1 MYANCGVFGY
11 LERVFDG
18 VGCPNVALWN
28 ALVSGL
34 VMNHRVADAR
44 RVFDRMPARNVV
56 SWTAMVKG
64 YVRVH
69 EMELALEL
77 FNSMPLKNSV
87 SWCVMIGGLV
97 HHHQFREAVE
107 LFNRLIR
114 NGAEVTSAVLV
125 MVVNA
130 YAGLKSS
137 EGGRCIHGFSVKSGF
152 VLDLIIEASLVAM
165 YCNTLDIE
173 EARLEFDKMDRKH
186 VSSWNSIISGYI
198 YADKVD
204 EARKLFDSMV
214 DRDKFSWNSMINGYI
229 GHGRIDDATELY
241 SKMPEKNVE
250 AATALM
256 SWFIDNGKLDMA
268 QGMFCSMPKKDV
280 MCCTTMLFGYMKEG
294 YLDDALDLFHR
305 MHKRTVVTYNVM
317 IAGFLH
323 QGKVT
328 EAYKLFNES
337 PAHDSVTWS
346 CLITGLAQNGLASD
360 ALKLYKRMLLS
371 NIGPSESVVS
381 SLMSCFSHHSMM
393 VHGQQL
399 HATTIKLG
407 LELCLLIQ
415 NSLISL
421 YCKCGELITA
431 QNIFDQM
438 VKRDVVTW
446 NTIIHGYAFN
456 SLGQNAIEVFENMK
470 SAQVDPDEITFLG
483 VLSACS
489 HMSLLDEAKHFFSA
503 MTRDY
508 GIMPNKMHYACMA
521 DLFCRRGMLQEA
533 ERLVKSMPFEPDSVI
548 WTSLLSNCKLSGSD
562 KLAEHA
568 ASQLIATNPST
579 KMPYLH
585 LISVHGATNRWGV
598 IESLRNQIQRTA
610 TEKEV
615 GCSWN

>member
-1 MYANCGVFGY
+1 
-11 LERVFDG
+11 
-18 VGCPNVALWN
+18 VALWN

-34 VMNHRVADAR
+34 VANQRVADAR
-44 RVFDRMPARNVV
+44 RVFNQMPVRNVV

-64 YVRVH
+64 YLTVH
-69 EMELALEL
+69 EVELALEL
-77 FNSMPLKNSV
+77 FNSMPLRNSV

-97 HHHQFREAVE
+97 HHQHFSEAVE
-107 LFNRLIR
+107 LFNALMR
-114 NGAEVTSAVLV
+114 NGEEVTVAILV
-125 MVVNA
+125 KVVNA
-130 YAGLKSS
+130 YAGLKSIG
-137 EGGRCIHGFSVKSGF
+137 GGRSIHGFSVKYGF
-152 VLDLIIEASLVAM
+152 ALNPIIKASLVAM
-165 YCNTLDIE
+165 YCNSLHIG
-173 EARLEFDKMDRKH
+173 EAQMEFDKMESKD
-186 VSSWNSIISGYI
+186 VGSLNAIICGYI
-198 YADKVD
+198 NAEKID

-214 DRDKFSWNSMINGYI
+214 ERDKFSWNSLINGYI
-229 GHGRIDDATELY
+229 RAGRIVDATDLY

-256 SWFIDNGKLDMA
+256 SWFIDNGMIDKA
-268 QGMFCSMPKKDV
+268 RSIFYSMPRIDV
-280 MCCTTMLFGYMKEG
+280 MCCTAFLYGYMKEG
-294 YLDDALDLFHR
+294 YLDDALDLFRR

-337 PAHDSVTWS
+337 PSHDSVTWS
-346 CLITGLAQNGLASD
+346 CLITGLAQNGLADD
-360 ALKLYKRMLLS
+360 ALMMYKKMLLKNMRS
-371 NIGPSESVVS
+371 SETVVS

-421 YCKCGELITA
+421 YSKCGEMIAA
-431 QNIFDQM
+431 QNIFYQM
-438 VKRDVVTW
+438 VNRDVVTW
-446 NTIIHGYAFN
+446 NTMIHGYAFN

-470 SAQVDPDEITFLG
+470 SAQIDPDEITFLG
-483 VLSACS
+483 VLSACN
-489 HMSLLDEAKHFFSA
+489 HMSLLDEAKHFFST
-503 MTRDY
+503 MTHDY
-508 GIMPNKMHYACMA
+508 GIVPNIMHYACMA
-521 DLFCRRGMLQEA
+521 DLFCRRGMLEEA
-533 ERLVKSMPFEPDSVI
+533 EQLVKSMPFEPDSVI

-568 ASQLIATNPST
+568 ASQLIAANPSS

-585 LISVHGATNRWGV
+585 LISVHGATNKWDV
-598 IESLRNQIQRTA
+598 IESLRNQIRRTA

-615 GCSWN
+615 GYSWS